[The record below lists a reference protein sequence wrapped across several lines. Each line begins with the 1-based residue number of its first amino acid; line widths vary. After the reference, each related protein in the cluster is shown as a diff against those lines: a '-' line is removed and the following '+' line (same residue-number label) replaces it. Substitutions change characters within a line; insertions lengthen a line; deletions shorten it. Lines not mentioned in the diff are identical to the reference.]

1 MFNFQLI
8 RSVFVFALTN
18 ALAAGLP
25 LLLLPLLT
33 RVLSP
38 EDYGLVAMYSVVLSA
53 LGAFTGLSVH
63 GAVGMR
69 YFDRAEI
76 DFPQYVGACLAILV
90 VTTSAVLLLVWI
102 AQTPLETLTSLPAE
116 WLVIAVLTSGLQ
128 FILLIRLSIFQSAKK
143 ANMFGLFRVSQTV
156 LDAVLSVALVLF
168 LSLAWEGRLIGM
180 SAAIVVLGVVSL
192 ISLAHGGWI
201 NLAVRGEHVR
211 NALKF
216 GVPLVPHVVGGML
229 IAMADRFM
237 ITNLLG
243 VGSTGVYMVA
253 VQIGLG
259 VYLLADAC
267 SRAISPWVIEVIKE
281 QNARKNILIARYYYI
296 YFTFILFVAFF
307 LGGTAP
313 YFLSFLV
320 GNAFQGAAPL
330 IMTIAI
336 GQAFGGMYLVVA
348 NVIFY
353 KNKTLQ
359 LAAITI
365 SCGML
370 NALLSYFLLPVEGI
384 QGAAHAYL
392 AAQLV
397 MFVATFALSQKLYPL
412 PWFVALGRLKR
423 GGWIA

>member
-1 MFNFQLI
+1 
-8 RSVFVFALTN
+8 
-18 ALAAGLP
+18 
-25 LLLLPLLT
+25 
-33 RVLSP
+33 
-38 EDYGLVAMYSVVLSA
+38 
-53 LGAFTGLSVH
+53 
-63 GAVGMR
+63 
-69 YFDRAEI
+69 
-76 DFPQYVGACLAILV
+76 
-90 VTTSAVLLLVWI
+90 
-102 AQTPLETLTSLPAE
+102 
-116 WLVIAVLTSGLQ
+116 
-128 FILLIRLSIFQSAKK
+128 
-143 ANMFGLFRVSQTV
+143 
-156 LDAVLSVALVLF
+156 
-168 LSLAWEGRLIGM
+168 
-180 SAAIVVLGVVSL
+180 
-192 ISLAHGGWI
+192 
-201 NLAVRGEHVR
+201 
-211 NALKF
+211 
-216 GVPLVPHVVGGML
+216 ML

-296 YFTFILFVAFF
+296 YITFILFVAFF